1 MTKNI
6 FEEANM
12 QRISLFDTFKANQ
25 ANKAKQ
31 ANENVNTSG
40 HKNSKKSNNSDSFR
54 DKNKDPATLK
64 EVHETSGKKPFYA
77 NNQNSPSMY
86 KIALRI
92 KKLTEYKLKK
102 AQSVPINATKDEDQ
116 SKEHRIGTVTAT
128 TTSETIKE
136 ATNQEIVIKEHDE
149 NSNEKSCEFVE
160 EATTNSNENQESL
173 ISDTVEF
180 ELGDHGISELEAP
193 SKYFLSPI

>member
-6 FEEANM
+6 FEEANL
-12 QRISLFDTFKANQ
+12 QRISLFDTFKTNQ
-25 ANKAKQ
+25 TSKAKQ
-31 ANENVNTSG
+31 TNENTNTSG

-54 DKNKDPATLK
+54 DKNKDPTTLK
-64 EVHETSGKKPFYA
+64 EVHETSGKKPFYV

-102 AQSVPINATKDEDQ
+102 TQSVPVNVAKDDDQ
-116 SKEHRIGTVTAT
+116 SKEAKAGTVTAT

-136 ATNQEIVIKEHDE
+136 TNNKASMIKEHDE
-149 NSNEKSCEFVE
+149 EEKPNQKNPKMVE
-160 EATTNSNENQESL
+160 EAANSNDNHESL

-180 ELGDHGISELEAP
+180 ELGDHGISEVS
-193 SKYFLSPI
+193 SK